1 MTGTKSPARDDF
13 RDLATLL
20 NPASIAVVGA
30 SDARGNLGGT
40 AIGFLRRFGYPG
52 EVIPVNPRHAT
63 VGGLTC
69 YPAISDSPV
78 VPELAI
84 LAVRAAQAPDLIH
97 SAAASGVRHGIIWAG
112 GFAEVGGDGVALQR
126 QVTDICRE
134 TGFSLVGP
142 NCIGFINSLQ
152 PAVAS
157 FASFLATSGQLLP
170 GNIAMVSQS
179 GGLGTQAQAF
189 AQRAGFGFRYMVS
202 TGNEADLTVADF
214 ISAFSGDEHS
224 QVIAV
229 YLEGIRDGERL
240 ITALGQAREAGK
252 AVVILKGGAAPAS
265 ARAAAAHTGAL
276 AGEDRVMRAVFA
288 ELGVIQV
295 DSLEE
300 LLDASLFLSSTDP
313 AKLPRGD
320 RLAVVTFGGGGGVLA
335 ADQAARSGLST
346 PPLSDTT
353 RERLAP
359 LLPPIASLA
368 NPVDVTPQTFN
379 QPEYLARFTDAL
391 MTVADDQGIDA
402 VLVLFGPMSRG
413 TDEVIDS
420 LARLRTQTTKTVG
433 LAWPSCPESVRA
445 RLEGERFCVFE
456 EPARAIAALGHAAR
470 FRRRQPESPG
480 SGPARPAARPGIA
493 STGFDWA
500 GFDWDRFTGPVSPG
514 LVLSE
519 QSCHELLSAAGL
531 PVAPGALA
539 RSADGV
545 AAAFAAAGPPA
556 VLKAI
561 SPVVTHRHDAGLVRL
576 DVRSPAEAQEAY
588 AGLAGRAAQL
598 GVPLE
603 GIYVQHL
610 VHGGTEVLVSA
621 FRDPMF
627 GVIVSCAAG
636 GTLTEVIDDVA
647 LARAP
652 LDQDQA
658 LRLLRGVRLVRRT
671 ERKAGPAGL
680 ADLGRFVAAF
690 SQLAAAAPWAR
701 FVLEVN
707 PVKWCPES
715 PIAVDGLL
723 VVEQP

>member
-1 MTGTKSPARDDF
+1 M
-13 RDLATLL
+13 
-20 NPASIAVVGA
+20 
-30 SDARGNLGGT
+30 
-40 AIGFLRRFGYPG
+40 
-52 EVIPVNPRHAT
+52 
-63 VGGLTC
+63 
-69 YPAISDSPV
+69 
-78 VPELAI
+78 
-84 LAVRAAQAPDLIH
+84 
-97 SAAASGVRHGIIWAG
+97 
-112 GFAEVGGDGVALQR
+112 ALQR
-126 QVTDICRE
+126 QVTEICRE

-157 FASFLATSGQLLP
+157 FASFLASSGRLLP

-214 ISAFSGDEHS
+214 ISAFSDDEHS

-240 ITALGQAREAGK
+240 IAALGQARQAGK
-252 AVVILKGGAAPAS
+252 PVVMLKGGAAPAS

-313 AKLPRGD
+313 AKLPRGG

-391 MTVADDQGIDA
+391 VTVADDPGIDA

-420 LARLRTQTTKTVG
+420 LARLRRQTTKTVG
-433 LAWPSCPESVRA
+433 LAWPFCPDSVRA
-445 RLEGERFCVFE
+445 RLGAERFCLFE
-456 EPARAIAALGHAAR
+456 EPARAIAVLGHAAR
-470 FRRRQPESPG
+470 FRRRQPERPG
-480 SGPARPAARPGIA
+480 PSPARLAARPGFDRA
-493 STGFDWA
+493 GSTRAGSDRAGFDWA
-500 GFDWDRFTGPVSPG
+500 RFTGPVSPG

-531 PVAPGALA
+531 PVARGALA
-539 RSADGV
+539 RSPGDV
-545 AAAFAAAGPPA
+545 ATALAAAGPPA
-556 VLKAI
+556 VMKAI
-561 SPVVTHRHDAGLVRL
+561 SPAVTHRHDAGLVRL
-576 DVRSPAEAQEAY
+576 DVRSPAEAQKAY
-588 AGLAGRAAQL
+588 AGLASRAAEL

-610 VHGGTEVLVSA
+610 VRGGIEVLVSA

-636 GTLTEVIDDVA
+636 GILTEVIDDVA

-652 LDQDQA
+652 VDQDQA
-658 LRLLRGVRLVRRT
+658 LRLLRGVRLVRRA

-690 SQLAAAAPWAR
+690 SQLAATAPWAR
-701 FVLEVN
+701 FVFEVN
-707 PVKWCPES
+707 PVKWRPEG
-715 PIAVDGLL
+715 PVAVDGLL
-723 VVEQP
+723 LVEQP